1 MTVKGPVFRMMEA
14 TMYQVV
20 VGDEIITAKDL
31 DELKR
36 QFGAKSEYT
45 PDCGT
50 IGDILI
56 RHPFNPSIQLR
67 AVYHE

>member
-1 MTVKGPVFRMMEA
+1 
-14 TMYQVV
+14 MYHVV
-20 VGDEIITAKDL
+20 VGDQIITAKDL

-50 IGDILI
+50 IRDILI
-56 RHPFNPSIQLR
+56 RHPLNPSIQLR
-67 AVYHE
+67 AMYHE